1 MPADIN
7 FRDKLNRLHAFSRM
21 KLGIGIP
28 TELKGRGYRWI
39 DIESAYQDF
48 VANQRE
54 FRVADYAAF
63 RAILDLWSPQRV
75 AWQGSQGVARPTAA
89 TTPGFGRSA
98 SISSHRAASGRAPL
112 GTWQGGHPSEALQP
126 TAMNVPE
133 TRNTR
138 PVVAHEWTTHL
149 AAGTQIDLQVRNM
162 FVERPEVEAMFIR
175 RASDLPHLERIEVGS
190 GRLWTVVWSST

>member
-7 FRDKLNRLHAFSRM
+7 FRDKLIRLGAFARI
-21 KLGIGIP
+21 KLGVGISP
-28 TELKGRGYRWI
+28 EMKGRGYRWI
-39 DIESAYQDF
+39 DIKSGYQEF

-75 AWQGSQGVARPTAA
+75 AWQSSQGVAHPTAA
-89 TTPGFGRSA
+89 TMPGHGRTA
-98 SISSHRAASGRAPL
+98 RISSHRAASGRAPI
-112 GTWQGGHPSEALQP
+112 GTWQGGHPGEALQ
-126 TAMNVPE
+126 AAALNVPDS
-133 TRNTR
+133 RNTR
-138 PVVAHEWTTHL
+138 PVVAHEWNTYL
-149 AAGTQIDLQVRNM
+149 AAGTQIDQHIRTM
-162 FVERPEVEAMFIR
+162 FSERPDLEAMFIR